1 MSLRDYT
8 RKRRFDQTPEPAEDA
23 AATAHRQPIFVV
35 QLHHVSSRHYDFRLE
50 ADGVLKSWAVPK
62 GPSLRAGEKRL
73 AVQVEDHPLA
83 YAGFEGDI
91 PQGQYGAGHVQVF
104 DHGTWHCD
112 GDALAA
118 LDAGKLDFDL
128 QGDKLRGGFA
138 PVRTRLRGRQPQ
150 WLLIKRDDAHAADLD
165 ADALVADSDATAQAI
180 ETPSAAAAPARRAK
194 ASRRRRTPAE
204 ALVTEKSA
212 SASRPRA
219 SAATQAHWRTR
230 ALALPGARDAAC
242 PTGLRA
248 QLTLLRAE
256 APDGAQWLHEIKWD
270 GYRLLTDLVDGQAQ
284 LRSRNDQAWTDSF
297 AEVATAVQALPVRDA
312 RLDGELV
319 VLDAQ
324 GRSDFSALQ
333 RAIDGTARQPL
344 RYLVFDL
351 LGVAGV
357 DLRATPLLER
367 KQLLRALLGETPG
380 TLAYSAHVIGRG
392 PEVFAAS
399 ADKGW
404 EGIVSKRADA
414 PYRGGRSADWVKTKH
429 EDSDEFVVVGYT
441 DPKGARSGFGALL
454 LAQLDGTQLRYVGR
468 VGTGFDSALL
478 GEITAQLQ
486 ALHSPQPTLEL
497 PAHIPGRPRDVHWV
511 RPVLIAEVAF
521 RGWAKQGL
529 LRQAAFKRLREDK
542 PMSDLG
548 GDRAT
553 PGKSR
558 GARTRTAAAAAG
570 KASRAAAT
578 RTAAVSAGGSAAK
591 PGKAGKSSTAA
602 DVSTP
607 SRVAKQRVT
616 PAASSAAKPGKPG
629 KSSAAATGNASPRVA
644 KRGAVSAASASS
656 AAKSGKRSVSSES
669 AASGK
674 PAAPAKAAS
683 SKTARAPG
691 MSSAKETST
700 APAAPSTRKAKAL
713 ASAAPDGV
721 AITHP
726 ERVVFP
732 AAGISKGDVAA
743 YYRAVAPLVLPEIAR
758 RPLSLLRCPDGAAGM
773 CFFQKH
779 EGRHLGAHIKAIPLK
794 QKSGTEDYLYIE
806 DVAGL
811 LELVQMNTLELHPWG
826 ARVDDPEHPDRLV
839 FDLDP
844 GDGVAWT
851 QVVAAAREIRSKLRA
866 AGLES
871 AVRLSGGKGLH
882 VVVPIMPQ
890 ASWDQARDFCEAFAQ
905 ALATQAPERY
915 VATMSKAKRH
925 GVIFVDWLRNGR
937 GNTSVCSWSL
947 RARAHATV
955 AVPLR
960 WEELG
965 KLSGPDAF
973 PLDKAVQR
981 AKRQRNDPWAEV
993 LALKQ
998 VLPG

>member
-35 QLHHVSSRHYDFRLE
+35 QLHHASSRHYDFRLE

-73 AVQVEDHPLA
+73 AVQVDDHPLA

-138 PVRTRLRGRQPQ
+138 LVRTRLRGRQPQ

-165 ADALVADSDATAQAI
+165 ADALVADSDATARAI
-180 ETPSAAAAPARRAK
+180 ETPSAAAVPARRAK

-270 GYRLLTDLVDGQAQ
+270 GYRLLADLVDGQAQ

-297 AEVATAVQALPVRDA
+297 PEVAKAVQALPVRDA

-367 KQLLRALLGETPG
+367 KQLLRALL
-380 TLAYSAHVIGRG
+380 
-392 PEVFAAS
+392 
-399 ADKGW
+399 
-404 EGIVSKRADA
+404 
-414 PYRGGRSADWVKTKH
+414 
-429 EDSDEFVVVGYT
+429 DSDEFVVVGYT

-454 LAQLDGTQLRYVGR
+454 LAQLVGTQLRYVGR

-553 PGKSR
+553 PGKAR

-578 RTAAVSAGGSAAK
+578 RTATVSAGGSAAK

-602 DVSTP
+602 EVSTR
-607 SRVAKQRVT
+607 SRAAKRRVAS
-616 PAASSAAKPGKPG
+616 AASSAAKPGKPG
-629 KSSAAATGNASPRVA
+629 KSSAAATGSASPRVA

-674 PAAPAKAAS
+674 PAAPNKDAS

-732 AAGISKGDVAA
+732 AAGISKSDVAA

-779 EGRHLGAHIKAIPLK
+779 EGHHLGAHIKAIPLK

-806 DVAGL
+806 DVSGL

-905 ALATQAPERY
+905 ALASQAPERY

-925 GVIFVDWLRNGR
+925 GVIFIDWLRNGR

-981 AKRQRNDPWAEV
+981 AKRQRNDPWADV

-998 VLPG
+998 VLPS